1 MARDYHSG
9 VWSRAL
15 KISQKEYASRR
26 RDLMAMMQTN
36 SIAVIA
42 SAPEKIRSNDTHFP
56 YKQCTNLSYL
66 SGFPEPGAVMLL
78 IPGREQGEVVFFCRD
93 KDPLRETWDGYRQG
107 PAGLVANYRADDA
120 FPIDDIDDIL
130 PGMLEGKDRVY
141 FAIGKD
147 PEFDKH
153 LMAWV
158 NDVRDKRGSD
168 ASPPGE
174 FVDLDHL
181 INEMRLIKSA
191 AEIKLMR
198 KAGEIS
204 ARAHCRAMRM
214 SKPGLYEYHLQAE
227 IEHEFMTSGATG
239 PAYTSIVGGGKNS
252 CVLHYIEN
260 RDRLKAGDLV
270 LIDAGCEYQDYAA
283 DITRTFP
290 VNGVFTAQQA
300 AIYDIV
306 LAAQAAAIELI
317 APGLEYHLANEA
329 TVRVITQGLVD
340 LNILRG
346 DVDEL
351 IEQGAHRDFYMHNA
365 GHWLGMDVHDVGD
378 YKIDNHWR
386 VYEPGMVVTV
396 EPGIYISPDNTNVDK
411 QWRGIAVRIEDD
423 VLVTKTGNEDLTSEV
438 PKARDQIELLMAN

>member
-1 MARDYHSG
+1 M
-9 VWSRAL
+9 
-15 KISQKEYASRR
+15 ISQKEYASRR
-26 RDLMAMMQTN
+26 SDLMAMMQAN

-42 SAPEKIRSNDTHFP
+42 AAPQRVRSNDTYYPF
-56 YKQCTNLSYL
+56 KQSTNLSYL
-66 SGFPEPGAVMLL
+66 SGFPEPGSVMLL

-93 KDPLRETWDGYRQG
+93 KDPLRETWDGFRYG
-107 PAGLVANYRADDA
+107 PAGTVSHFGADDA
-120 FPIDDIDDIL
+120 FPIDDIDEIL

-141 FAIGKD
+141 YAIGKD
-147 PEFDKH
+147 ADFDKQ
-153 LMAWV
+153 LMIWV
-158 NDVRDKRGSD
+158 QDVKGRRGSD
-168 ASPPGE
+168 AVPPGE

-181 INEMRLIKSA
+181 VNEMRLIKSA

-204 ARAHCRAMRM
+204 ARAHCRAMEICR
-214 SKPGLYEYHLQAE
+214 PGLYEYQLQAE
-227 IEHEFMTSGATG
+227 IEHEFVRSGAVG
-239 PAYTSIVGGGKNS
+239 PAYTSIVGGGKNG

-260 RDRLKAGDLV
+260 REKLKAGELV

-290 VNGVFTAQQA
+290 INGKFSPQQA

-306 LAAQAAAIELI
+306 LAAQAAAIEMI
-317 APGLEYHLANEA
+317 APGLEYNLANDA

-340 LNILRG
+340 LNILNG
-346 DVDEL
+346 DVDAL

-378 YKIDNHWR
+378 YKIDNQWR

-396 EPGIYISPDNTNVDK
+396 EPGIYISPDNTNVDE

-423 VLVTKTGNEDLTSEV
+423 VLVTKAGCEDITSMV
-438 PKARDQIELLMAN
+438 PKTREQIEALMAGKQSA